1 MQKKMRFYNKL
12 YFRFFCIFGITSSV
26 LVLLVGV
33 VFFRLYSRNT
43 IHEFREQLEIDAGEI
58 ADKVEEYSES
68 GEKNGYS
75 DYMDATQALLESQ
88 NVDVWIMPYYKSIN
102 HLRSAYT
109 NSNLKYKEL
118 SKGMSRVMK
127 RVYTKDGVYSNYGY
141 DDMYDEEL
149 IRAGAPVHD
158 SGGNVIGGVLLN
170 ANYAKRVETVD
181 NVEKTVFIA
190 LLSAWFVS
198 MCISFLLSKQL
209 SGPISKIG
217 RTARI
222 LAEGAYETKTGVSVS
237 GEIGELAETVDVLS
251 DRLAENEKIRKE
263 IDRSRMDFFANV
275 SHELRTPITVMRG
288 YTETLNDGIITD
300 DDKIKNMYERMLNE
314 CKGMERLVGDLLT
327 LSKMQNPDF
336 MLNLEPVSLVQ
347 IFENAVKSA
356 RVLSEKK
363 NITIRMEYNDE
374 YCFMSGD
381 YDRLRQVFLIIL
393 DNAIKFSHENSYI
406 DIKLEKGEKLKASI
420 KDYGI
425 GIDEDMLPYIFEKF
439 YKSKLQMNE
448 KGSGLGLV
456 IAKAIAARH
465 NGKVEVYSKPG
476 EGTRFTFTFDS
487 IEPPM

>member
-68 GEKNGYS
+68 GEENGYS

-300 DDKIKNMYERMLNE
+300 NDKIKNMYERMLNE

-336 MLNLEPVSLVQ
+336 MLNLEPVNLVQ

-381 YDRLRQVFLIIL
+381 YDRLRQMFLIIL

>member
-68 GEKNGYS
+68 GEENGYS

-222 LAEGAYETKTGVSVS
+222 LAEGAYETKTGVNVS

-300 DDKIKNMYERMLNE
+300 NDKIKNMYERMLNE

-381 YDRLRQVFLIIL
+381 YDRLRQMFLIIL

>member
-149 IRAGAPVHD
+149 IRTGAPVHD

-251 DRLAENEKIRKE
+251 DRLAENEKLRKE

-300 DDKIKNMYERMLNE
+300 NDKIKNMYERMLNE

-381 YDRLRQVFLIIL
+381 YDRLRQMFLIIL

>member
-1 MQKKMRFYNKL
+1 
-12 YFRFFCIFGITSSV
+12 
-26 LVLLVGV
+26 V

-43 IHEFREQLEIDAGEI
+43 IYEFREQLEIDAGEI

-68 GEKNGYS
+68 GEENGYS

-237 GEIGELAETVDVLS
+237 GEIGELAETVDILS

-381 YDRLRQVFLIIL
+381 YDRLRQMFLIIL

>member
-251 DRLAENEKIRKE
+251 DRLAENEKLRKE

-300 DDKIKNMYERMLNE
+300 NDKIKNMYERMLNE

-381 YDRLRQVFLIIL
+381 YDRLRQMFLIIL

-476 EGTRFTFTFDS
+476 EGTRVTFTFDS

>member
-1 MQKKMRFYNKL
+1 MQKKIRFYNKL
-12 YFRFFCIFGITSSV
+12 YFRFFCVFGITSSV

-300 DDKIKNMYERMLNE
+300 NDKIKNMYERMLNE

-381 YDRLRQVFLIIL
+381 YDRLRQMFLIIL

>member
-1 MQKKMRFYNKL
+1 MQKKIRFYNKL
-12 YFRFFCIFGITSSV
+12 YFRFFCVFGITSSV

-300 DDKIKNMYERMLNE
+300 NDKIKNMHERMLNE

-381 YDRLRQVFLIIL
+381 YDRLRQMFLIIL

-456 IAKAIAARH
+456 IAKEIAARH

>member
-75 DYMDATQALLESQ
+75 DYMDATQTLLESQ

-300 DDKIKNMYERMLNE
+300 NDKIKNMYERMLNE

-381 YDRLRQVFLIIL
+381 YDRLRQMFLIIL

-425 GIDEDMLPYIFEKF
+425 GIDEV
-439 YKSKLQMNE
+439 
-448 KGSGLGLV
+448 G
-456 IAKAIAARH
+456 
-465 NGKVEVYSKPG
+465 PG
-476 EGTRFTFTFDS
+476 ERLPTVAHKARIGSFHIVKNDFAV
-487 IEPPM
+487 

>member
-1 MQKKMRFYNKL
+1 MQKKIRFYNKL
-12 YFRFFCIFGITSSV
+12 YFRFFCVFGITSSV

-300 DDKIKNMYERMLNE
+300 NDKIKNMYERMLNE

-381 YDRLRQVFLIIL
+381 YDRLRQMFLIIL

-456 IAKAIAARH
+456 IAKEIAARH

>member
-75 DYMDATQALLESQ
+75 DYMDATQTLLESQ

-237 GEIGELAETVDVLS
+237 GDIGELAETVDVLS

-300 DDKIKNMYERMLNE
+300 NDKIKNMYERMLNE

-381 YDRLRQVFLIIL
+381 YDRLRQMFLIIL

>member
-1 MQKKMRFYNKL
+1 MQKKIRFYNKL

-68 GEKNGYS
+68 GEENGYS

-127 RVYTKDGVYSNYGY
+127 RVYTRDGVYSNYGY

-300 DDKIKNMYERMLNE
+300 NDKIKNMYERMLNE

-381 YDRLRQVFLIIL
+381 YDRLRQMFLIIL

>member
-68 GEKNGYS
+68 GEENGYS

-181 NVEKTVFIA
+181 NVENTVFIA

-300 DDKIKNMYERMLNE
+300 NDKIKNMYERMLNE

-381 YDRLRQVFLIIL
+381 YDRLRQMFLIIL

>member
-1 MQKKMRFYNKL
+1 MQKKIRFYNKL

-251 DRLAENEKIRKE
+251 DRLAENEKLRKE

-300 DDKIKNMYERMLNE
+300 NDKIKNMYERMLNE

-381 YDRLRQVFLIIL
+381 YDRLRQMFLIIL

>member
-1 MQKKMRFYNKL
+1 MQKKIRFYNKL

-68 GEKNGYS
+68 GEENGYS

-127 RVYTKDGVYSNYGY
+127 RVYTRDGVYSNYGY

-300 DDKIKNMYERMLNE
+300 NDKIKNMYERMLNE

-356 RVLSEKK
+356 SVLSEKK
-363 NITIRMEYNDE
+363 NITIRMEYNNE

-381 YDRLRQVFLIIL
+381 YDRLRQMFLIIL

>member
-68 GEKNGYS
+68 GEENGYS

-198 MCISFLLSKQL
+198 VCISFLLSKQL

-300 DDKIKNMYERMLNE
+300 NDKIKNMYERMLNE

-381 YDRLRQVFLIIL
+381 YDRLRQMFLIIL

>member
-1 MQKKMRFYNKL
+1 MQKKIRFYNKL

-68 GEKNGYS
+68 GEENGYS

-109 NSNLKYKEL
+109 DSNLKYKEL

-300 DDKIKNMYERMLNE
+300 NDKIKNMYERMLNE

-381 YDRLRQVFLIIL
+381 YDRLRQMFLIIL

>member
-1 MQKKMRFYNKL
+1 MQKKIRFYNKL

-141 DDMYDEEL
+141 DAMYDEEL

-198 MCISFLLSKQL
+198 MCVSFLLSKQL

-300 DDKIKNMYERMLNE
+300 NEKIKNMYERMLNE

-381 YDRLRQVFLIIL
+381 YDRLRQMFLIIL

>member
-75 DYMDATQALLESQ
+75 DYMDATQTLLESQ

-251 DRLAENEKIRKE
+251 DSLAENEKIRKE

-300 DDKIKNMYERMLNE
+300 NDKIKNMYERMLNE

-381 YDRLRQVFLIIL
+381 YDRLRQMFLIIL

>member
-68 GEKNGYS
+68 GEENGYS

-198 MCISFLLSKQL
+198 VCISFLLSKQL

-300 DDKIKNMYERMLNE
+300 NDKIKNMYERMLNE

-381 YDRLRQVFLIIL
+381 YDRLRQMFLIIL

-465 NGKVEVYSKPG
+465 NGKVEVHSKPG

>member
-1 MQKKMRFYNKL
+1 MQKKIRFYNKL

-75 DYMDATQALLESQ
+75 DYMDATQTLLESQ

-209 SGPISKIG
+209 SRPVSKIG

-300 DDKIKNMYERMLNE
+300 NDKIKNMYERMLNE

-381 YDRLRQVFLIIL
+381 YDRLRQMFLIIL

-406 DIKLEKGEKLKASI
+406 DIKIEKGEKLKASI

-476 EGTRFTFTFDS
+476 KGTRFTFTFDS

>member
-68 GEKNGYS
+68 GEENGYS

-300 DDKIKNMYERMLNE
+300 NDKIKNMYERMLNE

-381 YDRLRQVFLIIL
+381 YDRLRQMFLIIL

-487 IEPPM
+487 IEPHM

>member
-68 GEKNGYS
+68 GEENGYS

-300 DDKIKNMYERMLNE
+300 NDKIKNMYERMLNE

-381 YDRLRQVFLIIL
+381 YDRLRQMFLIIL

>member
-251 DRLAENEKIRKE
+251 DRLAENEKLRKE

-300 DDKIKNMYERMLNE
+300 NDKIKNMYERMLNE

-381 YDRLRQVFLIIL
+381 YDRLRQMFLIIL

>member
-1 MQKKMRFYNKL
+1 
-12 YFRFFCIFGITSSV
+12 
-26 LVLLVGV
+26 
-33 VFFRLYSRNT
+33 
-43 IHEFREQLEIDAGEI
+43 
-58 ADKVEEYSES
+58 
-68 GEKNGYS
+68 
-75 DYMDATQALLESQ
+75 MDATQALLESQ

-300 DDKIKNMYERMLNE
+300 NDKIKNMYERMLNE

-381 YDRLRQVFLIIL
+381 YDRLRQMFLIIL

>member
-75 DYMDATQALLESQ
+75 DYMDATQTLLESQ

-127 RVYTKDGVYSNYGY
+127 RVYTRDGVYSNYGY

-300 DDKIKNMYERMLNE
+300 NDKIKNMYERMLNE

-381 YDRLRQVFLIIL
+381 YDRLRQMFLIIL

>member
-1 MQKKMRFYNKL
+1 
-12 YFRFFCIFGITSSV
+12 
-26 LVLLVGV
+26 
-33 VFFRLYSRNT
+33 
-43 IHEFREQLEIDAGEI
+43 
-58 ADKVEEYSES
+58 
-68 GEKNGYS
+68 
-75 DYMDATQALLESQ
+75 
-88 NVDVWIMPYYKSIN
+88 
-102 HLRSAYT
+102 
-109 NSNLKYKEL
+109 
-118 SKGMSRVMK
+118 
-127 RVYTKDGVYSNYGY
+127 
-141 DDMYDEEL
+141 
-149 IRAGAPVHD
+149 
-158 SGGNVIGGVLLN
+158 
-170 ANYAKRVETVD
+170 
-181 NVEKTVFIA
+181 
-190 LLSAWFVS
+190 
-198 MCISFLLSKQL
+198 
-209 SGPISKIG
+209 
-217 RTARI
+217 
-222 LAEGAYETKTGVSVS
+222 
-237 GEIGELAETVDVLS
+237 
-251 DRLAENEKIRKE
+251 
-263 IDRSRMDFFANV
+263 MDFFANV

-300 DDKIKNMYERMLNE
+300 NDKIKNMYERMLNE

-381 YDRLRQVFLIIL
+381 YDRLRQMFLIIL

>member
-1 MQKKMRFYNKL
+1 MQKKIRFYNKL
-12 YFRFFCIFGITSSV
+12 YFRFFCIFGIKSSV

-300 DDKIKNMYERMLNE
+300 NDKIKNMYERMLNE

-381 YDRLRQVFLIIL
+381 YDRLRQMFLIIL

-456 IAKAIAARH
+456 IAKEIAARH

>member
-198 MCISFLLSKQL
+198 MCISLLLSKQL

-381 YDRLRQVFLIIL
+381 YDRLRQMFLIIL

>member
-1 MQKKMRFYNKL
+1 MQKKIRFYNKL

-141 DDMYDEEL
+141 DAMYDEEL

-300 DDKIKNMYERMLNE
+300 NEKIKNMYERMLNE

-381 YDRLRQVFLIIL
+381 YDRLRQMFLIIL

>member
-1 MQKKMRFYNKL
+1 MQKKIRFYNKL

-43 IHEFREQLEIDAGEI
+43 IYEFREQLEIDAGEI

-68 GEKNGYS
+68 GEENGYS

-381 YDRLRQVFLIIL
+381 YDRLRQMFLIIL

-425 GIDEDMLPYIFEKF
+425 GIDEDMLPHIFQKF

>member
-1 MQKKMRFYNKL
+1 MQKKIRFYNKL

-127 RVYTKDGVYSNYGY
+127 RVYTRDGVYSNYGY

-300 DDKIKNMYERMLNE
+300 NDKIKNMYERMLNE

-381 YDRLRQVFLIIL
+381 YDRLRQMFLIIL

>member
-222 LAEGAYETKTGVSVS
+222 LAEGACETKTGVSVS

-251 DRLAENEKIRKE
+251 DRLAENEKLRKE

-300 DDKIKNMYERMLNE
+300 NDKIKNMYERMLNE

-381 YDRLRQVFLIIL
+381 YDRLRQMFLIIL

>member
-68 GEKNGYS
+68 GEENGYS

-127 RVYTKDGVYSNYGY
+127 RVYTRDGVYSNYGY

-300 DDKIKNMYERMLNE
+300 NDKIKNMYERMLNE

-381 YDRLRQVFLIIL
+381 YDRLRQMFLIIL

>member
-1 MQKKMRFYNKL
+1 MQKKIRFYNKL

-68 GEKNGYS
+68 GEENGYS

-222 LAEGAYETKTGVSVS
+222 LAEGAYETKTGVSIS

-300 DDKIKNMYERMLNE
+300 NDKIKNMYERMLNE

-381 YDRLRQVFLIIL
+381 YDRLRQMFLIIL

>member
-68 GEKNGYS
+68 GEENGYS
-75 DYMDATQALLESQ
+75 DYMDATQTLLESQ

-198 MCISFLLSKQL
+198 VCISFLLSKQL

-300 DDKIKNMYERMLNE
+300 NDKIKNMYERMLNE

-381 YDRLRQVFLIIL
+381 YDRLRQMFLIIL

>member
-68 GEKNGYS
+68 GEENGYS

-158 SGGNVIGGVLLN
+158 SGGNVIGVVLLN

-198 MCISFLLSKQL
+198 VCISFLLSKQL

-381 YDRLRQVFLIIL
+381 YDRLRQMFLIIL

>member
-68 GEKNGYS
+68 SEKNGYS

-251 DRLAENEKIRKE
+251 DRLAENEKLRKE

-300 DDKIKNMYERMLNE
+300 NDKIKNMYERMLNE

-381 YDRLRQVFLIIL
+381 YDRLRQMFLIIL